1 MQLLTVCLLS
11 SIGVDEDVQFEEAS
25 RLESSLD
32 SSHHNILQV
41 RRCLLCLSGVTVFF
55 LNWQVADWVVYSLV
69 AVSTVR
75 PVICLR
81 TGY

>member
-1 MQLLTVCLLS
+1 VVQIQLLTVCLLS

-41 RRCLLCLSGVTVFF
+41 RHDLVGLLCCCVF
-55 LNWQVADWVVYSLV
+55 LDGQEAADWDFL
-69 AVSTVR
+69 A
-75 PVICLR
+75 
-81 TGY
+81 

>member
-41 RRCLLCLSGVTVFF
+41 RQCLLCFSGVTVYFSTGKRQQTGF
-55 LNWQVADWVVYSLV
+55 LARYSY
-69 AVSTVR
+69 VS
-75 PVICLR
+75 C
-81 TGY
+81 